1 METPKVKRRSL
12 IKKYISDELYLDVL
26 KVTLISDI
34 DNNEKSLLI
43 RDLLTKYNIPW
54 SGLGNGTNR
63 YGLQLDGYAVKVAL
77 DNDGINYSPHIK

>member
-12 IKKYISDELYLDVL
+12 IKKYISNELYLDVL

-54 SGLGNGTNR
+54 TSLGNGTNR
-63 YGLQLDGYAVKVAL
+63 YCYQLDGYAVKVAL